1 MQLSVGNDGDRRRCR
16 RQCERRQQIGMKLSR
31 ALAPG
36 VAIESVFQVPAKAP
50 DVASHAR
57 EWRLEA
63 QGERW
68 LLWLDD
74 SGDSARLCGALL
86 ACSWL
91 RRLDFVV

>member
-1 MQLSVGNDGDRRRCR
+1 MFRAVLIETLSLD
-16 RQCERRQQIGMKLSR
+16 ETTLQQRIA
-31 ALAPG
+31 ALAG
-36 VAIESVFQVPAKAP
+36 AL
-50 DVASHAR
+50 D
-57 EWRLEA
+57 WRLEA

-74 SGDSARLCGALL
+74 SRDSARLCGALL

>member
-1 MQLSVGNDGDRRRCR
+1 MFRAVLIETLSLD
-16 RQCERRQQIGMKLSR
+16 ETTLQQRIE
-31 ALAPG
+31 ALAG
-36 VAIESVFQVPAKAP
+36 
-50 DVASHAR
+50 AR

-74 SGDSARLCGALL
+74 SRDSARLCGALL
-86 ACSWL
+86 ASNWL

>member
-1 MQLSVGNDGDRRRCR
+1 MFRAVLIETLLLD
-16 RQCERRQQIGMKLSR
+16 ETTLQQRIE
-31 ALAPG
+31 ALAG
-36 VAIESVFQVPAKAP
+36 
-50 DVASHAR
+50 AR

-63 QGERW
+63 QGEGW

-74 SGDSARLCGALL
+74 SRDSARLCGALL

>member
-1 MQLSVGNDGDRRRCR
+1 MFRAVLIETLSLD
-16 RQCERRQQIGMKLSR
+16 ETTLQQRIE
-31 ALAPG
+31 ALAG
-36 VAIESVFQVPAKAP
+36 
-50 DVASHAR
+50 AR

-74 SGDSARLCGALL
+74 SRDSARLCGALL
-86 ACSWL
+86 ACDWL

>member
-1 MQLSVGNDGDRRRCR
+1 MFRAVLLETLSLD
-16 RQCERRQQIGMKLSR
+16 EATLQQRIE
-31 ALAPG
+31 ALAG
-36 VAIESVFQVPAKAP
+36 
-50 DVASHAR
+50 AR

>member
-1 MQLSVGNDGDRRRCR
+1 MFHAVLLETLSLD
-16 RQCERRQQIGMKLSR
+16 EATLQQRIE
-31 ALAPG
+31 ALAG
-36 VAIESVFQVPAKAP
+36 
-50 DVASHAR
+50 AR

>member
-1 MQLSVGNDGDRRRCR
+1 MFRAVLLETLSLDEATLLQRI
-16 RQCERRQQIGMKLSR
+16 E
-31 ALAPG
+31 ALAG
-36 VAIESVFQVPAKAP
+36 
-50 DVASHAR
+50 AR